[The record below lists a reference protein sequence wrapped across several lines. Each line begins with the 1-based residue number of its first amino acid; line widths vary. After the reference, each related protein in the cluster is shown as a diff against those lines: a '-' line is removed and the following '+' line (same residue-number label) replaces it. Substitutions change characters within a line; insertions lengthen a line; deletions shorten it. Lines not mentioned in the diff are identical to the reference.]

1 MLGGVVESGTE
12 HSELIKCK
20 GIYTVTVA
28 TSIFIFH
35 ILTPNSLEHFIFS
48 ESAAWWITWPA
59 VSRWGVLS
67 SSDSASFVQT
77 KFGGA
82 LLVIL
87 CMIGGLFFF
96 DFGVLFHIRF
106 GCCQFILPTESPV
119 VPSPSLQIHQLMELD
134 QGYSNYL
141 EELNIMSW
149 GSQACNYF
157 IISSSLFNNVCS
169 LSDN

>member
-1 MLGGVVESGTE
+1 M
-12 HSELIKCK
+12 
-20 GIYTVTVA
+20 TVA

-35 ILTPNSLEHFIFS
+35 IITPNSSEHFIFS
-48 ESAAWWITWPA
+48 ESAALLDESRGQLSA
-59 VSRWGVLS
+59 GEVSSPVATLPPS
-67 SSDSASFVQT
+67 C
-77 KFGGA
+77 KLNLGA
-82 LLVIL
+82 LFWSFCAWLVDFFSLIL
-87 CMIGGLFFF
+87 
-96 DFGVLFHIRF
+96 GVLFHIRF

-134 QGYSNYL
+134 QGNTNYL